1 MRLNAVVVANL
12 VMSTGFAIEF
22 TAHVSRAF
30 MLASGSR
37 DARAA
42 AALHELAPPVLNGA
56 LTTLLGLAP
65 ILVSEYS
72 YFRLYFLLQCA
83 PSPSPSPHAAGR
95 TDLSRPRRLHSPRSS
110 GHTDTPRA
118 YVSRA
123 CGDLR
128 LTVRRCSVSP
138 EGGRRD
144 AQKPVSPP
152 FNSGALWF
160 TLTFSGTVHDAGTW

>member
-1 MRLNAVVVANL
+1 MYWFDMRLNAVVVANL

-42 AALHELAPPVLNGA
+42 AALHELAAPVLNGA

-83 PSPSPSPHAAGR
+83 PPPSLTSHLSP
-95 TDLSRPRRLHSPRSS
+95 T
-110 GHTDTPRA
+110 
-118 YVSRA
+118 
-123 CGDLR
+123 
-128 LTVRRCSVSP
+128 
-138 EGGRRD
+138 
-144 AQKPVSPP
+144 
-152 FNSGALWF
+152 
-160 TLTFSGTVHDAGTW
+160 